1 MNVSFSVSGE
11 DILLSQL
18 LKKNPT
24 LDNSYI
30 DIGCHDPTIRSN
42 SYYFYLRGWRGIC
55 IDPNPIFINA
65 YSKYRPNDVFINC
78 GVSDKIGELDYFM
91 HSDKYSDLN
100 TFNSTNVNDI
110 YFRNKVTVEVNTLEK
125 ILDKVLFEKQKSIGF
140 LSIDVEGHDL
150 NVLKS
155 NNWDKYR
162 PSIVLIEFVG
172 SMSDVY
178 KSPIYEYLNELAY
191 EPISKISTNVNFGNL
206 LFVDKKVN
214 WIF

>member
-1 MNVSFSVSGE
+1 
-11 DILLSQL
+11 
-18 LKKNPT
+18 
-24 LDNSYI
+24 
-30 DIGCHDPTIRSN
+30 
-42 SYYFYLRGWRGIC
+42 
-55 IDPNPIFINA
+55 
-65 YSKYRPNDVFINC
+65 
-78 GVSDKIGELDYFM
+78 M

-162 PSIVLIEFVG
+162 P
-172 SMSDVY
+172 
-178 KSPIYEYLNELAY
+178 
-191 EPISKISTNVNFGNL
+191 
-206 LFVDKKVN
+206 
-214 WIF
+214 

>member
-1 MNVSFSVSGE
+1 
-11 DILLSQL
+11 
-18 LKKNPT
+18 
-24 LDNSYI
+24 
-30 DIGCHDPTIRSN
+30 
-42 SYYFYLRGWRGIC
+42 
-55 IDPNPIFINA
+55 
-65 YSKYRPNDVFINC
+65 
-78 GVSDKIGELDYFM
+78 M